1 MVIAHA
7 PGVREIDDTYTEGAM
22 NAHLSEAYFMRA
34 LMYFY
39 LVRNFKEVP
48 LVTTPY
54 EDDSTPFSIA
64 KSSEEEILKQIKA
77 DVQTALDSGG
87 AKEFYDN
94 DNWNASK
101 GRATKWALYALM
113 SEVSLWTEDYD
124 TCIKY
129 ADLLI
134 NATASVVRHLLQ
146 FRRTGIQF
154 LIRGIVMNPFLK

>member
-1 MVIAHA
+1 MYQVINMANVVIAHA

-113 SEVSLWTEDYD
+113 SEVSLWTEDMILVLSMQTY
-124 TCIKY
+124 
-129 ADLLI
+129 
-134 NATASVVRHLLQ
+134 
-146 FRRTGIQF
+146 
-154 LIRGIVMNPFLK
+154 